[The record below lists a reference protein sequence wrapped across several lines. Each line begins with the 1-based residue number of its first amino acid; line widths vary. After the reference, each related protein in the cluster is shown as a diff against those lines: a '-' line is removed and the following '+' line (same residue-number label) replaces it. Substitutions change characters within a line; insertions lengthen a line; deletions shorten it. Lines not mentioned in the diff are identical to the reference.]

1 MNDLLP
7 NIAEIVAGQAKKP
20 IADVLKSEDLF
31 TEGLIDSFG
40 ILDLLSQL
48 EAAFGVSVSNDA
60 LTWQNFRSVEQ
71 IARLISSLKSS

>member
-1 MNDLLP
+1 MTDVVP
-7 NIAEIVAGQAKKP
+7 RIAELVAAQARKP
-20 IADVLKSEDLF
+20 ADDVMKSDDLF

-48 EAAFGVSVSNDA
+48 EAAFGVSVSNDD

-71 IARLISSLKSS
+71 IARLVVSLRGR

>member
-1 MNDLLP
+1 MPKIADL
-7 NIAEIVAGQAKKP
+7 VAGQAKKP
-20 IADVLKSEDLF
+20 AADVLKSEDLF

-48 EAAFGVSVSNDA
+48 ETAFGVSVSNDD

-71 IARLISSLKSS
+71 MARLISSLRTS

>member
-1 MNDLLP
+1 MNDLMP
-7 NIAEIVAGQAKKP
+7 KIADLVAGQAKKSV
-20 IADVLKSEDLF
+20 ADVSKSEDLF

-48 EAAFGVSVSNDA
+48 ETAFGVTVANDD

-71 IARLISSLKSS
+71 IARLISSLKAS

>member
-1 MNDLLP
+1 MPKIADL
-7 NIAEIVAGQAKKP
+7 VAGQAKKP
-20 IADVLKSEDLF
+20 VADVLRSQDLF

-48 EAAFGVSVSNDA
+48 ESMFGVSVSNDD

-71 IARLISSLKSS
+71 IARLISALKAS

>member
-1 MNDLLP
+1 MTDLTSK
-7 NIAEIVAGQAKKP
+7 IADLVAGQAKKP
-20 IADVLKSEDLF
+20 VADVMRSEDLF

-48 EAAFGVSVSNDA
+48 EAAFGVSVSNDD

-71 IARLISSLKSS
+71 IARLISSLKAS